1 MRKTD
6 GTSETQSREDTT
18 ISVRVPVS
26 TKGQIDALRPLAD
39 EAGYDLTAS
48 LSDAVV
54 RWTKQ
59 VSEELQDATPNVHK
73 QQHSNGADPER
84 V

>member
-1 MRKTD
+1 MALLKRKAEKT
-6 GTSETQSREDTT
+6 TT

-26 TKGQIDALRPLAD
+26 TKGQIDAMRPLAD
-39 EAGYDLTAS
+39 GAGYDLTAS

-59 VSEELQDATPNVHK
+59 VSDELQGDTATAHK
-73 QQHSNGADPER
+73 PQHSNGADPER

>member
-1 MRKTD
+1 MALLKRKAEKT
-6 GTSETQSREDTT
+6 TT

-59 VSEELQDATPNVHK
+59 VSEELQGTTPTVHK
-73 QQHSNGADPER
+73 PLHSNGADPER

>member
-1 MRKTD
+1 MALLKRKAEKT
-6 GTSETQSREDTT
+6 TT

-59 VSEELQDATPNVHK
+59 VSEELHGASPTVNKP
-73 QQHSNGADPER
+73 QHSNGADPER
-84 V
+84 L